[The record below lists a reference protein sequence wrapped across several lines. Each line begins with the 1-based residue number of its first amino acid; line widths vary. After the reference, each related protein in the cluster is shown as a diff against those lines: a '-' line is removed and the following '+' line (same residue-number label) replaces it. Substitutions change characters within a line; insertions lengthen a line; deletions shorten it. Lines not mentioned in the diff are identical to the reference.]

1 MRTFFLSIMLLTTAL
16 LSAQNFKTFEKENVS
31 LQHPAEWE
39 IVDVDKKA
47 KDNPDN
53 PMLQS
58 VLLEI
63 KSDKNSNNS
72 KGVEVVKIDMAGKN
86 ATLSQMQEYFEKM
99 YKSMQ
104 GKVTILKKDAGEA
117 NGYEYKSMTLKVDD
131 ADASQLGVQRV
142 ILEDEYVYVISV
154 SAPMA
159 EFGNF
164 KPTVDQILD
173 SFQVN

>member
-1 MRTFFLSIMLLTTAL
+1 MRPFFLTFILLTISLSTAQSL
-16 LSAQNFKTFEKENVS
+16 KTFEKENVS

-47 KDNPDN
+47 EENPDN

-63 KSDKNSNNS
+63 KSDKTS
-72 KGVEVVKIDMAGKN
+72 KNAKGIEVIKIDMEGKN
-86 ATLSQMQEYFEKM
+86 ATLSQMQQYFEKM
-99 YKSMQ
+99 YQSMQ
-104 GKVTILKKDAGEA
+104 DKVTILKKDAGEA
-117 NGYEYKSMTLKVDD
+117 NGYKYKSMTLKISK
-131 ADASQLGVQRV
+131 ADVSQLGVQRV

-164 KPTVDQILD
+164 KPTLDQILE